1 VGQGYR
7 AIVPPSAERPLTFTQ
22 QARRQQLIDV
32 TVAAVADV
40 GYARCSLQHIAD
52 AAGITKAAVIYHF
65 PSRSA
70 LIRAAYEQVI
80 GQLVEHVGARVEAA
94 GSPAAAVEAY
104 VAAMLEHLAARP
116 AHIRMITEALDGD
129 GTDITDR
136 ADRPARWRPLADL
149 VEAAVAAG
157 EFRADLDARSTAIM
171 LGGGIDQL
179 LHEFLGDPGFD
190 PVRGGET
197 LREVFLRGAR
207 S

>member
-1 VGQGYR
+1 VT
-7 AIVPPSAERPLTFTQ
+7 PSAERPLTFTQ
-22 QARRQQLIDV
+22 QARRQQLIDA
-32 TVAAVADV
+32 TVATVAEL

-70 LIRAAYEQVI
+70 LVRAAYEQVI
-80 GQLVEHVGARVEAA
+80 AELVEHVGARVEAA
-94 GSPAAAVEAY
+94 GSPAAAVDAY
-104 VAAMLEHLAARP
+104 VAAMIEHLAGRP

-129 GTDITDR
+129 GTDIADR

-149 VEAAVAAG
+149 VDAAIAAG
-157 EFRADLDARSTAIM
+157 EFRADLDARSAAIV
-171 LGGGIDQL
+171 LGGGIDHL
-179 LHEFLGDPGFD
+179 LVEFLGDAGFD
-190 PVRGGET
+190 PVVGGET